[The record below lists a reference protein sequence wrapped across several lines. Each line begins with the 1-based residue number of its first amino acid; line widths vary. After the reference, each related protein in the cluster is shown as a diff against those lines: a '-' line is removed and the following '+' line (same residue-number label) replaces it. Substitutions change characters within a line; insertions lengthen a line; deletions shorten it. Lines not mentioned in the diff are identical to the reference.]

1 MYQKKQEWL
10 WAGKQKKGN
19 ITMLNNNIYYEDKE
33 ICSSCGKPYEDCECN
48 TDVVN
53 PDYLPPYD
61 KREEPV
67 WR

>member
-1 MYQKKQEWL
+1 
-10 WAGKQKKGN
+10 
-19 ITMLNNNIYYEDKE
+19 MLNNNIYYEDKE
-33 ICSSCGKPYEDCECN
+33 ICSSCGKPFEDCECN